1 MRAAT
6 MLAATALIALAG
18 CNQLGGI
25 FGGGGEADTNQ
36 AQANA
41 SSNGSKDPA
50 AGNDQVADAGVTSSR
65 SFQPLAGSDGGD
77 KVPTVAG
84 QGFDPSL
91 LVGRWGDF
99 GDCSKNVIE
108 IAADGTFRAGNGGVG
123 AWRLDGN
130 RLTFSGDQATITMTV
145 QSLDSNGLTAIQ
157 PNGQLGRSQR
167 C

>member
-6 MLAATALIALAG
+6 MFSAVALFALAG
-18 CNQLGGI
+18 CNPLGGVL
-25 FGGGGEADTNQ
+25 GGGDNEANQ
-36 AQANA
+36 AQAN
-41 SSNGSKDPA
+41 GSAGGKDPA
-50 AGNDQVADAGVTSSR
+50 ADNVQVADAGVTSSR